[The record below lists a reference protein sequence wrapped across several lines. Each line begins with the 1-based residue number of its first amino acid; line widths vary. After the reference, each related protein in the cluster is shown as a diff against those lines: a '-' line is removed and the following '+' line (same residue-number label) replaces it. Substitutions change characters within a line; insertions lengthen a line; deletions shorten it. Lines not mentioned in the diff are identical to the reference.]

1 MLKAVG
7 VYLFGVTYI
16 HSYLHRFCSL
26 SFLRR
31 CFSSVLAVNDV
42 YFPTY
47 GISCEG
53 AESASAEKLAETPGH
68 EASKR
73 TRPVGTPAKTPST
86 KTPEQKRCKA
96 AEECPSKKALF
107 EDQPAPEPAKLLPKS
122 NRLDS
127 QETLVLGGCA
137 M

>member
-1 MLKAVG
+1 M
-7 VYLFGVTYI
+7 
-16 HSYLHRFCSL
+16 
-26 SFLRR
+26 
-31 CFSSVLAVNDV
+31 LAVNHL
-42 YFPTY
+42 YFAIY
-47 GISCEG
+47 AVLADSVVKVRK
-53 AESASAEKLAETPGH
+53 SASAEKLAETPGH

-96 AEECPSKKALF
+96 AEECPSKKVLF
-107 EDQPAPEPAKLLPKS
+107 EDPPAPAPAKLLKS

-127 QETLVLGGCA
+127 QETLVLGGA